1 MLGFSSLHFSLLW
14 LPTSPMDHSGQTKE
28 TFPSFDARYS
38 VSKIC
43 YPQKNA
49 YSRLVNQHRS
59 GRFRAYL
66 NQFAQQINCIDKN
79 DENGNTPG
87 THLNPSEVEMMQ
99 QKDLNIGQY
108 LRDNNRTAVLT
119 SMPLS
124 LLEKVGNTDESDM
137 FDPWKKKQGLTT
149 RKENKQRGIN
159 VNQDEDTESANEVMF
174 KETRPKQDHPK
185 PHADH
190 HKEFVGLEKTATAG
204 DSDHYSESVLPR
216 HKPSFDSCSHDIDLG
231 RMESHV
237 QIINEMEIQNNKK
250 KKNRRKSK
258 GKNDI
263 SLGVTQCSGGLYA
276 GDQITALHDLGPTV
290 PEKINIDHL
299 QNEVVD
305 RRPGPKSKHSHDS
318 LKSNQPIDRRKK
330 SESLDGADEM
340 NFKPVIAN
348 MENLSIH
355 PTPNDKRN
363 RRRSGWG
370 KKKIFENYLL
380 SSDVSVGL
388 KRGELIQGPLRIN
401 PKNYQ
406 EAFVPSPDGN
416 RDIFINGVISRNR
429 ALNGDIVVV
438 KLLPKEK
445 WKIII
450 PDGDGSETQS
460 GVLGTV
466 DVACEDLPAQDK
478 VKIIETSPDVIIE
491 EQYDDSQVESEN
503 ESSDLQKIVD
513 GGSVNKTKFS
523 PSDNAT
529 GCSGTQ
535 TVDKSAARTQTLKL
549 GRHCNLVN
557 DSSIPDRFLQKTGKV
572 IYIVEKKHSRAVT
585 GFIKPLPDKS
595 SELYRRFFMFSPVD
609 HRVPRIL
616 VPSEE
621 CPKDFMARPSDYE
634 NVLFI
639 CRIVDWRDDSSFADG
654 HLTKSLGQAGEIEPE
669 TEGILT
675 EYDVDFSDFPD
686 EVLDCLPKSL
696 PWTIAKEELQKRK
709 DLRKECIF
717 TIDPATA
724 RDLDDALSCREL
736 PDGNFEVGVHIAD
749 VSYFV
754 HEGTALDTMAS
765 KRATS
770 VYLVQKVIPML
781 PRLLC
786 EELCSLNPMQDKLA
800 FSVIW
805 TLTPQGKILSQWY
818 GRTIIRSCVK
828 LSYNHAQSI
837 IEDPKKIFTPDEL
850 PPVSPEHCIADI
862 KTAVINL
869 HNIAKHLR
877 RQRFDDGALRLDQSK
892 IAFTLD
898 TETGMPQ
905 GCYIYQY
912 KDSNKLIEE
921 FMLLANMAVAH
932 TIYGKFS
939 EQALLRR
946 HPPPQ
951 TNMLDDLAAFFKEL
965 GLKVDFQTAGALHKT
980 LNETVGN
987 DEYSAARKEVL
998 THMCSRPMQMAQYF
1012 CTGVLRDETLF
1023 RHYALNVPFYT
1034 HFTSPIRRYAD
1045 IIVHRLLAA
1054 SLGSGHQFGLK
1065 KSDIQK
1071 QADHCNAKKSASKKV
1086 QELSTDIFFSVFVKE
1101 CGPLESEAMVMGV
1114 LDQSFDVLVLR
1125 YGIQKRVYCNGLP
1138 LQGFTFHKVGKKPEL
1153 RLMWEP
1159 ETSDQKPLYQVVTIF
1174 ALVDI
1179 VLKSDSTALKYS
1191 AILKKPSGAR
1201 E

>member
-1 MLGFSSLHFSLLW
+1 
-14 LPTSPMDHSGQTKE
+14 
-28 TFPSFDARYS
+28 
-38 VSKIC
+38 
-43 YPQKNA
+43 
-49 YSRLVNQHRS
+49 
-59 GRFRAYL
+59 
-66 NQFAQQINCIDKN
+66 
-79 DENGNTPG
+79 
-87 THLNPSEVEMMQ
+87 
-99 QKDLNIGQY
+99 
-108 LRDNNRTAVLT
+108 
-119 SMPLS
+119 
-124 LLEKVGNTDESDM
+124 
-137 FDPWKKKQGLTT
+137 
-149 RKENKQRGIN
+149 
-159 VNQDEDTESANEVMF
+159 
-174 KETRPKQDHPK
+174 
-185 PHADH
+185 
-190 HKEFVGLEKTATAG
+190 
-204 DSDHYSESVLPR
+204 
-216 HKPSFDSCSHDIDLG
+216 
-231 RMESHV
+231 
-237 QIINEMEIQNNKK
+237 
-250 KKNRRKSK
+250 
-258 GKNDI
+258 
-263 SLGVTQCSGGLYA
+263 
-276 GDQITALHDLGPTV
+276 
-290 PEKINIDHL
+290 
-299 QNEVVD
+299 
-305 RRPGPKSKHSHDS
+305 
-318 LKSNQPIDRRKK
+318 
-330 SESLDGADEM
+330 M

>member
-1 MLGFSSLHFSLLW
+1 
-14 LPTSPMDHSGQTKE
+14 MDHSGQTKE

-108 LRDNNRTAVLT
+108 LRDKGTHSVDNDRTAVLT

-124 LLEKVGNTDESDM
+124 LLEKVGNTGESDM

-174 KETRPKQDHPK
+174 KETRPKQDHSK

-216 HKPSFDSCSHDIDLG
+216 HKPSFDSCSQDIDLG

-250 KKNRRKSK
+250 KKNRKKSK
-258 GKNDI
+258 GKNDT
-263 SLGVTQCSGGLYA
+263 SSGVTQCSGGLYA

-305 RRPGPKSKHSHDS
+305 RRPGPKSKHSHES

-348 MENLSIH
+348 MENLGIH
-355 PTPNDKRN
+355 STPNDKRN

-370 KKKIFENYLL
+370 KKKIFENHLL

-450 PDGDGSETQS
+450 PDGDGSEANTVAQS
-460 GVLGTV
+460 GVPGAV
-466 DVACEDLPAQDK
+466 DNVACEDLPAQDK

-491 EQYDDSQVESEN
+491 EQYDDSQDESKN

-535 TVDKSAARTQTLKL
+535 TVDKSAAKMQTLKH
-549 GRHCNLVN
+549 GKHCNLVN
-557 DSSIPDRFLQKTGKV
+557 DSSIPDRFLQRTGKV

-595 SELYRRFFMFSPVD
+595 SELYKRFFMFSPVD

-696 PWTIAKEELQKRK
+696 PWTITKEELQKRK

-892 IAFTLD
+892 VAFTLD

-932 TIYGKFS
+932 TIYGKFR

-965 GLKVDFQTAGALHKT
+965 GLMVDFRTAGALHKT

-1054 SLGSGHQFGLK
+1054 SLGSGHQFGLEK
-1065 KSDIQK
+1065 GDIQK

-1159 ETSDQKPLYQVVTIF
+1159 ETSEQKPIYQVVTIF

-1179 VLKSDSTALKYS
+1179 VLKSDSSALKYS
-1191 AILKKPSGAR
+1191 AILKKPSGTR

>member
-1 MLGFSSLHFSLLW
+1 M
-14 LPTSPMDHSGQTKE
+14 PA
-28 TFPSFDARYS
+28 FPF
-38 VSKIC
+38 C
-43 YPQKNA
+43 
-49 YSRLVNQHRS
+49 
-59 GRFRAYL
+59 
-66 NQFAQQINCIDKN
+66 
-79 DENGNTPG
+79 
-87 THLNPSEVEMMQ
+87 
-99 QKDLNIGQY
+99 
-108 LRDNNRTAVLT
+108 
-119 SMPLS
+119 
-124 LLEKVGNTDESDM
+124 
-137 FDPWKKKQGLTT
+137 
-149 RKENKQRGIN
+149 
-159 VNQDEDTESANEVMF
+159 
-174 KETRPKQDHPK
+174 
-185 PHADH
+185 
-190 HKEFVGLEKTATAG
+190 
-204 DSDHYSESVLPR
+204 
-216 HKPSFDSCSHDIDLG
+216 
-231 RMESHV
+231 
-237 QIINEMEIQNNKK
+237 
-250 KKNRRKSK
+250 
-258 GKNDI
+258 
-263 SLGVTQCSGGLYA
+263 
-276 GDQITALHDLGPTV
+276 
-290 PEKINIDHL
+290 
-299 QNEVVD
+299 EVVD
-305 RRPGPKSKHSHDS
+305 RRPGPTSKHSHES
-318 LKSNQPIDRRKK
+318 VKSNQPIDRRKR
-330 SESLDGADEM
+330 SESLDETADM
-340 NFKPVIAN
+340 NFKPVITN
-348 MENLSIH
+348 VENLAIRS
-355 PTPNDKRN
+355 TPNDKRN
-363 RRRSGWG
+363 RRRSGRG
-370 KKKIFENYLL
+370 RKKIFENYFL

-406 EAFVPSPDGN
+406 EAFIPSPDGN
-416 RDIFINGVISRNR
+416 RDIFINGIISRNR

-445 WKIII
+445 WKVIT
-450 PDGDGSETQS
+450 PDGDSSEVNIIAQS
-460 GVLGTV
+460 GVPGAVNNMTL
-466 DVACEDLPAQDK
+466 EDLPAQDR
-478 VKIIETSPDVIIE
+478 VKILEASPDVIIE
-491 EQYDDSQVESEN
+491 EQYDDSQDESEN
-503 ESSDLQKIVD
+503 ESSDLQKIVV
-513 GGSVNKTKFS
+513 GESVNKIKFS
-523 PSDNAT
+523 PSDNAA

-535 TVDKSAARTQTLKL
+535 TVDKGATRTQTSKQ
-549 GRHCNLVN
+549 GKHCSLVN
-557 DSSIPDRFLQKTGKV
+557 DSRNPDRFLQKTGKV
-572 IYIVEKKHSRAVT
+572 IYIVERKHSRAVT
-585 GFIKPLPDKS
+585 GFIKPFPDKS
-595 SELYRRFFMFSPVD
+595 SELYKGFFMFSPVD

-675 EYDVDFSDFPD
+675 EYDVEFSDFPD
-686 EVLDCLPKSL
+686 EVLNCLPKFL
-696 PWTIAKEELQKRK
+696 PWTIPKEELQKRK

-724 RDLDDALSCREL
+724 RDLDDALSCRKL
-736 PDGNFEVGVHIAD
+736 QDGNFEVGVHIAD

-805 TLTPQGKILSQWY
+805 KLTPQGKVLSQWY

-837 IEDPKKIFTPDEL
+837 IEDPEKIFTPDEL
-850 PPVSPEHCIADI
+850 PPVSPEHCITDI

-869 HNIAKHLR
+869 HNMAKHLR
-877 RQRFDDGALRLDQSK
+877 KQRFDDGALRLDQSK

-898 TETGMPQ
+898 RETGMPQ

-932 TIYGKFS
+932 IIYGLFC

-951 TNMLDDLAAFFKEL
+951 TNMLDDLAAFFEEL
-965 GLKVDFQTAGALHKT
+965 GLNIDLQTAGALHNT

-987 DEYSAARKEVL
+987 DQYSAARKEVL

-1023 RHYALNVPFYT
+1023 RHYALNVPLYT

-1054 SLGSGHQFGLK
+1054 SLGSGHQFGLN

-1159 ETSDQKPLYQVVTIF
+1159 ETLDQKPVYQVITIF

-1191 AILKKPSGAR
+1191 AILKKPSGACV
-1201 E
+1201 